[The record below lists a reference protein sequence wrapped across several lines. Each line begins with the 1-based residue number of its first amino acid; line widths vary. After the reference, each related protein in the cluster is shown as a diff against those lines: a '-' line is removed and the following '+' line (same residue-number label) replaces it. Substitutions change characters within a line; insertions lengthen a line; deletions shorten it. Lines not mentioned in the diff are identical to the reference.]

1 VKGDVYQRPLDGQS
15 IATARR
21 LHRPFIGGYRPLIGI
36 DCTTMAR
43 TLPRTGGTVPRAK
56 RTARADA
63 RRRYR
68 ASQSVPEDVDEL
80 EAVDDE
86 GGQTSAT
93 AAKPPP
99 PRRAAAA
106 TSPAATPP
114 RPSIAT
120 AFRQAFRPIDLRGDL
135 MALPSLLINKAF
147 WIPAGGIVAIAGVV
161 LFTGGKELVSQVLAP
176 YFLYPPPI
184 APVFLAGFLAPRGS
198 WLLGGIIG
206 VVQSIVTLVLVLA
219 SPTLNAATGAA
230 DPGVLA
236 YSLFVS
242 VGFGA
247 FYAAAAAWYK
257 RFLQGANPPR
267 RAATSSKSGSQKRG
281 GGSNS
286 RPLLARKR

>member
-1 VKGDVYQRPLDGQS
+1 
-15 IATARR
+15 
-21 LHRPFIGGYRPLIGI
+21 
-36 DCTTMAR
+36 M
-43 TLPRTGGTVPRAK
+43 PRAK
-56 RTARADA
+56 RTARAEA

-68 ASQSVPEDVDEL
+68 TTQNLPLDEL
-80 EAVDDE
+80 DDLDDLETDEEA
-86 GGQTSAT
+86 TPPAT
-93 AAKPPP
+93 KAAKP
-99 PRRAAAA
+99 A
-106 TSPAATPP
+106 TSARASSAPSAQPP

-120 AFRQAFRPIDLRGDL
+120 AFRQAFRPVDLRGDL
-135 MALPSLLINKAF
+135 QALPSLLINKAF
-147 WIPAGGIVAIAGVV
+147 WIPAGAIVAVAVV
-161 LFTGGKELVSQVLAP
+161 YAIGGGKELVTGLLAP

-206 VVQSIVTLVLVLA
+206 VVQSIATLLIFA
-219 SPTLNAATGAA
+219 FTPALNAVTGAT
-230 DPGVLA
+230 DPSVFA

-267 RAATSSKSGSQKRG
+267 RAAAQATKGSGNQKRNSGS
-281 GGSNS
+281 S

>member
-1 VKGDVYQRPLDGQS
+1 
-15 IATARR
+15 
-21 LHRPFIGGYRPLIGI
+21 
-36 DCTTMAR
+36 
-43 TLPRTGGTVPRAK
+43 VPRAK

-68 ASQSVPEDVDEL
+68 AAQNAAPDEL
-80 EAVDDE
+80 DDLDDLEHDDE
-86 GGQTSAT
+86 
-93 AAKPPP
+93 
-99 PRRAAAA
+99 AAA
-106 TSPAATPP
+106 TPTKSQAPRRSTPATATATPP

-135 MALPSLLINKAF
+135 RALPMLLIDKAF
-147 WIPAGGIVAIAGVV
+147 WIPAGAIVAIAGVV
-161 LFTGGKELVSQVLAP
+161 FFTGGKEMVSQVLAP

-184 APVFLAGFLAPRGS
+184 APVFLAGFLAKRAS
-198 WLLGGIIG
+198 WLLGAIIG
-206 VVQSIVTLVLVLA
+206 IVQSIATLILVTS
-219 SPTLNAATGAA
+219 SPALNATTGST
-230 DPGVLA
+230 DPGVFA
-236 YSLFVS
+236 YSVFIS

-267 RAATSSKSGSQKRG
+267 RAAATASKSSNQKRS

>member
-1 VKGDVYQRPLDGQS
+1 
-15 IATARR
+15 
-21 LHRPFIGGYRPLIGI
+21 
-36 DCTTMAR
+36 
-43 TLPRTGGTVPRAK
+43 VPRAK
-56 RTARADA
+56 RTARAEA

-68 ASQSVPEDVDEL
+68 ATQNAPLDEFDDL
-80 EAVDDE
+80 ETDDE
-86 GGQTSAT
+86 ATPSA
-93 AAKPPP
+93 AAKP
-99 PRRAAAA
+99 AAAKPA
-106 TSPAATPP
+106 AASRASSASSASPAQPP

-135 MALPSLLINKAF
+135 RALPSLLINKAF
-147 WIPAGGIVAIAGVV
+147 WIPAGAIVAVAVV
-161 LFTGGKELVSQVLAP
+161 YAVGGGKELVTGLLAP

-206 VVQSIVTLVLVLA
+206 VVQSLATLLIFA
-219 SPTLNAATGAA
+219 FTPALNAVTGAT
-230 DPGVLA
+230 DPSVFA

-267 RAATSSKSGSQKRG
+267 RAAAQASKGSGNQKRNSGS
-281 GGSNS
+281 S